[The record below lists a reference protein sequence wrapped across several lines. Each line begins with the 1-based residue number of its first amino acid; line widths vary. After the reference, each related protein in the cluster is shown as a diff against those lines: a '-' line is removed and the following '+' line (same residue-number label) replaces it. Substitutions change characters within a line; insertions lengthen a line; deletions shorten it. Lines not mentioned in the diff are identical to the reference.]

1 MSEQHIQTGQ
11 FQPLPMFFVVVV
23 AVVVVV
29 VFLKY
34 NEDIVTQIKDLSI
47 LSCLLLHLYL
57 ALHLSQW
64 SYPIKKLQHSLVS

>member
-1 MSEQHIQTGQ
+1 MAEQHIQTGQ
-11 FQPLPMFFVVVV
+11 FQPLAMFFVV
-23 AVVVVV
+23 VVVVV

-34 NEDIVTQIKDLSI
+34 NEDIVIQIKDLSI

-64 SYPIKKLQHSLVS
+64 SYPIKKLQHSLAS